1 MRKGLKKLV
10 TIIFIPHSQRNSYN
24 LRIPL
29 AIFYSLILLCAGIL
43 ILSGLFLFKF
53 RAFSQTRRAN
63 LELSSE
69 VAKIR
74 ETMADVTGLEA
85 KLKVLSGSS
94 RETEVATGGP
104 AQESPQ
110 ILMEER
116 FLEREER
123 SLSELEKGLE
133 GERMKEVFLPSIS
146 PVEKGWI
153 ISKSLKG
160 LEIASLPGSVVRA
173 TAEGKVLHASEGKV
187 IIDHG
192 NNLKTGYENLERV
205 SIKVGKSVEKGATI
219 GYLKEKGISY
229 QVKRFD
235 KEIDPSGYI
244 SDYGAE

>member
-29 AIFYSLILLCAGIL
+29 AIFYSLIFLCAGAI

-74 ETMADVTGLEA
+74 ETMSDVQGLEA
-85 KLKVLSGSS
+85 KLKVLTGSS

-104 AQESPQ
+104 TQESPQ
-110 ILMEER
+110 ALMEER
-116 FLEREER
+116 FLEREKR
-123 SLSELEKGLE
+123 SLSELEEGLE
-133 GERMKEVFLPSIS
+133 GEKVREAFLPSIC

-153 ISKSLKG
+153 ISKSLEG
-160 LEIASLPGSVVRA
+160 LEIISLPESVVRA
-173 TAEGKVLHASEGKV
+173 TAEGNVLCASEGRV
-187 IIDHG
+187 IIEHG
-192 NNLKTGYENLERV
+192 NNLKTEYENLEKV
-205 SIKVGKSVEKGATI
+205 TIKAGESIKKGDSI
-219 GYLKEKGISY
+219 GYLGEKGISY

-235 KEIDPSGYI
+235 KEIDPFSYMN
-244 SDYGAE
+244 D

>member
-10 TIIFIPHSQRNSYN
+10 TIILIPHSQRNSYN

-29 AIFYSLILLCAGIL
+29 AIFYSLILLCAGTFIF
-43 ILSGLFLFKF
+43 SGLFLFKF

-63 LELSSE
+63 LALSSE

-74 ETMADVTGLEA
+74 ETMTDVRGLEA

-110 ILMEER
+110 ILM
-116 FLEREER
+116 
-123 SLSELEKGLE
+123 GLE
-133 GERMKEVFLPSIS
+133 GERMKEAFLPSIS

-160 LEIASLPGSVVRA
+160 LEIASLPGSVVQA
-173 TAEGKVLHASEGKV
+173 TARGKILHASERKV

-192 NNLKTGYENLERV
+192 NNLKTEYENLEKV
-205 SIKVGKSVEKGATI
+205 SVKVGESVKKGATI
-219 GYLKEKGISY
+219 GYSGKIGISY
-229 QVKRFD
+229 QLGRFD
-235 KEIDPSGYI
+235 KEIDPLDYI
-244 SDYGAE
+244 SDYGTE

>member
-10 TIIFIPHSQRNSYN
+10 TVIFIPHGQRSSYN

-29 AIFYSLILLCAGIL
+29 AIFYSLILLCAGI
-43 ILSGLFLFKF
+43 IIFSGLFLFKF

-74 ETMADVTGLEA
+74 ETMTDVRGLEA
-85 KLKVLSGSS
+85 KLKVLTGSS

-110 ILMEER
+110 ILMEEK

-123 SLSELEKGLE
+123 SLSELEKELE
-133 GERMKEVFLPSIS
+133 GERMKEAFLPSIS

-160 LEIASLPGSVVRA
+160 LEIASLPGSVVQA
-173 TAEGKVLHASEGKV
+173 TAEGKVFCASGGRV
-187 IIDHG
+187 IIDHENG
-192 NNLKTGYENLERV
+192 LKTEYENLERV
-205 SIKVGKSVEKGATI
+205 GVKVGESVKKGATI
-219 GYLKEKGISY
+219 GYLGKKRISY
-229 QVKRFD
+229 HVKRLD
-235 KEIDPSGYI
+235 KEIDPLSYMN
-244 SDYGAE
+244 D